1 MADTYIHKPFAIS
14 KTLKMVTRSESSF
27 LISSWSY
34 SDKTLE
40 DWLIYPMPQHD
51 APSSFATLSQIWCL
65 ATDLWNFFM
74 PRFFRDFHQT
84 LSRFTLTVTVT
95 PSICTCRCLISIFL
109 LSSMQFFIK
118 DRSWSGNSPSLTF
131 CFFLFAPVF
140 KQRLGVE
147 SLVRPC
153 PGHLAAPSLQSTHC
167 HLLRQ
172 ARDQVEA
179 HQKVLTLS
187 YRPPH
192 HLWPCLLQD
201 LRHNILGS
209 TLVSRLSNLFQ
220 TWRNV
225 RTKIHH
231 FIP

>member
-84 LSRFTLTVTVT
+84 SFSYQDSHWLSPWHLPFVLVVV
-95 PSICTCRCLISIFL
+95 SFQFFFCLQCNFSAKTGAGLEIHPPWLSVSFCLL
-109 LSSMQFFIK
+109 LSSSK
-118 DRSWSGNSPSLTF
+118 DSAWKVWSDPAPGTSPPPIHTLPPAPPGAGPGRGPWESF
-131 CFFLFAPVF
+131 KPFLSSSSPPV
-140 KQRLGVE
+140 
-147 SLVRPC
+147 
-153 PGHLAAPSLQSTHC
+153 
-167 HLLRQ
+167 
-172 ARDQVEA
+172 
-179 HQKVLTLS
+179 TLS
-187 YRPPH
+187 FARFEAQHTWQHSCISPQQLIP
-192 HLWPCLLQD
+192 D
-201 LRHNILGS
+201 LKECQN
-209 TLVSRLSNLFQ
+209 
-220 TWRNV
+220 
-225 RTKIHH
+225 
-231 FIP
+231 